1 MNLQTKLQEMA
12 IHIVHAFDHIIVR
25 LEKNSAIVSEKRRK
39 ELEGSRVSL
48 PVRALSVE
56 TVILC

>member
-48 PVRALSVE
+48 PVRALTVE

>member
-25 LEKNSAIVSEKRRK
+25 LEKNSAVVSEKRRK

-48 PVRALSVE
+48 PVRALTVE